1 MNKHSAIFWAGNDE
15 SFHTWLAALE
25 ASYKEARGFTRE
37 TPPPTEDT
45 QSRLLQ
51 ISDGVGVIS
60 VQGVL
65 TNVDAWY
72 NSLFGLIAYNE
83 IIEAFHQAALD
94 SAVKEI
100 LFDVGSPGG
109 AVDGVMDAVEA
120 VNDVKALKPVT
131 AFTSSLAASAGY
143 WLMSAAGKRYGTAT
157 AITGSIGVVAKHVEY
172 SKMLEEAGV
181 TQTVLRA
188 GEFKQIVNSSEP
200 LTDKAKAMIQG
211 QIDYMYGIFVDSVAT
226 NLGVSSERVVSQMAE
241 GREFIG
247 QQGVDKGLIDGV
259 SNFQD
264 VFNAIATRIQQN
276 GGNDMKKKYGM
287 SAALA
292 AASAGIK
299 LDASAASEE
308 TPETTPATPETQEA
322 GTDNPTLE
330 VGTETPASAAGDE
343 APVTPEAEAEVE
355 PGVVAMLQT
364 QLKEK
369 DTELLDLKLAAKDH
383 ERQVKGVQALK
394 EIVVGAINNMNVA
407 LNRSKDET
415 LIEKDVETL
424 VSLHDAVLKQTVE
437 SFKIG
442 GLAAHEAGEEPAPVM
457 ESRLDAKMREVTGI
471 RKNNK

>member
-25 ASYKEARGFTRE
+25 ASYKNAKGFSRDT
-37 TPPPTEDT
+37 TPVEEPT
-45 QSRLLQ
+45 QSHLLQ
-51 ISDGVGVIS
+51 TSDGVGVIS

-72 NSLFGLIAYNE
+72 NQLFGLVSYNE

-94 SAVKEI
+94 PTVKEI

-120 VNDVKALKPVT
+120 INDVKAIKPVT

-157 AITGSIGVVAKHVEY
+157 AITGSVGVVAKHVEY
-172 SKMLEEAGV
+172 SKMLEEAGI
-181 TQTVLRA
+181 TQTVIRA
-188 GEFKQIVNSSEP
+188 GEFKQIVNNSEP
-200 LTDKAKAMIQG
+200 LTDKAKEMIQG
-211 QIDYMYGIFVDSVAT
+211 QIDYIYGIFVDSVAT
-226 NLGVSSERVVSQMAE
+226 NLGVSSERVLSQMAE

-299 LDASAASEE
+299 LDASAADLE
-308 TPETTPATPETQEA
+308 TPETPVTPEAPEAGAEA
-322 GTDNPTLE
+322 GTD
-330 VGTETPASAAGDE
+330 
-343 APVTPEAEAEVE
+343 APVTPEAAIETPVADDDVPGTSEVTAESE
-355 PGVVAMLQT
+355 VVVMLQT

-383 ERQVKGVQALK
+383 ERQAKGLKALK
-394 EIVVGAINNMNVA
+394 EIVAGSINNMNVA

-415 LIEKDVETL
+415 LVEKDVETL
-424 VSLHDAVLKQTVE
+424 VSLHDAALKQTVE

-442 GLAAHEAGEEPAPVM
+442 GLANYEAGEEPAPVK
-457 ESRLDAKMREVTGI
+457 ESRFDAKLRSVTGT
-471 RKNNK
+471 RKTKT